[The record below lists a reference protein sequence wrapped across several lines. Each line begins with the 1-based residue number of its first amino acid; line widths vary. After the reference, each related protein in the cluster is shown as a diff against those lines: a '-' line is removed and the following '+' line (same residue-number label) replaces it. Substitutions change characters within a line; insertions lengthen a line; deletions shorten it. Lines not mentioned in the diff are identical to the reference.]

1 MTTSWTDEHLEI
13 TKKMYLEGHSIFQ
26 IATFLRRSRSSV
38 IGKISRLGLKREI
51 VKSEIVKPTQP
62 RRSIATLPTP
72 IEPRMKVPKS
82 GPIPFL
88 ALRPNHC
95 RAVLDQR
102 DAKGG
107 VLCCGEPKAVGSSWC
122 PTHRGL
128 YIQLE
133 PHHGQAGHRHQSV

>member
-1 MTTSWTDEHLEI
+1 MTTFWTDEDLEI
-13 TKKMYLEGHSIFQ
+13 AQKMYLKGHTVFQ
-26 IATFLRRSRSSV
+26 IATVLRRSRSSV
-38 IGKISRLGLKREI
+38 IGKISRMRLKREI

-62 RRSIATLPTP
+62 GRSTATLPAA
-72 IEPRMKVPKS
+72 IEPLMKVPKR

-88 ALRPNHC
+88 VLQSHHC

-107 VLCCGEPKAVGSSWC
+107 ALFCGEPKAVGSSWC

-133 PHHGQAGHRHQSV
+133 PHHGQAGHRDQSV